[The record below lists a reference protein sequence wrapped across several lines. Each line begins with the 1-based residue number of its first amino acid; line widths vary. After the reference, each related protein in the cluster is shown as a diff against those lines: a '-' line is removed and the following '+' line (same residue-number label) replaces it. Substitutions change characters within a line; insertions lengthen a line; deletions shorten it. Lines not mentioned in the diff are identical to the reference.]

1 MKKEMLELSIEKE
14 NEVKNTQTEMAKLK
28 AELDNFKNEF

>member
-1 MKKEMLELSIEKE
+1 MLELSTEKE
-14 NEVKNTQTEMAKLK
+14 NEVKNIQAEMAKLK

>member
-1 MKKEMLELSIEKE
+1 MKKEMLELSTEKE
-14 NEVKNTQTEMAKLK
+14 NEVKNTQAEMAKLK

>member
-1 MKKEMLELSIEKE
+1 MLELSTEKE
-14 NEVKNTQTEMAKLK
+14 SEVKTIQAEMAKLK